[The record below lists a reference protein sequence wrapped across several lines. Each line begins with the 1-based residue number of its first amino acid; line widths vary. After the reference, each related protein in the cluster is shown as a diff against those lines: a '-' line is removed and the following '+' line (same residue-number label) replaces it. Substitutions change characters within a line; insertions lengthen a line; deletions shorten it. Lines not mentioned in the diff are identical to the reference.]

1 MAWQQEYTECHLDL
15 VLEPGSSKSSAT
27 RSRWTSSR
35 ISEASARV
43 SMRGVIGVKRLK
55 TSLRTPLRPPGRQN
69 QSVRC
74 AVVFA
79 QTRTCKIRL
88 TRWSALVML
97 PELTLKRPMHHAKG
111 ECANNDIQLVP
122 LVVLTRKRK
131 RKAAGEIAEKKKD

>member
-1 MAWQQEYTECHLDL
+1 MATRIH
-15 VLEPGSSKSSAT
+15 GMSSRSSART
-27 RSRWTSSR
+27 RLLQ
-35 ISEASARV
+35 IIGNAVKMDLIPNLGSERARV
-43 SMRGVIGVKRLK
+43 STRGVIGVKRLK